1 MHTLDNYSR
10 PDIPALAQGRW
21 TAILTDLGVDPA
33 FLTGKHGPCPGC
45 GGTDRHR
52 FDNQEGRGTF
62 YCSGGGNPTAGDGF
76 DLLCHVFGWSKAEA
90 FKAVRRWLGLD
101 PTADAPKPRQR
112 PIPAPVAA
120 PPKRDLGPYA
130 RALWARANREDS
142 AVAGHPYAVAKRVDW
157 ACGAGRAFASGRKIG
172 KEADCII
179 VPVRTPAGEVCAV
192 ECLADHRD
200 AHGKF
205 VRQAFG
211 DKSRGWL
218 TIGNDLDPKIPRYVV
233 EGWATGARLA
243 KTKRNCCI
251 FVAFGSGRLL
261 EVAEQIE
268 RRASGSTVLICAEAA
283 HA

>member
-1 MHTLDNYSR
+1 MDINCCTTR
-10 PDIPALAQGRW
+10 PDVPALAQGQW

-33 FLTGKHGPCPGC
+33 FLLDRHGPCPGC
-45 GGTDRHR
+45 GGRDRFR
-52 FDNQEGRGTF
+52 FDDRDSKGTW
-62 YCSGGGNPTAGDGF
+62 YCGGGGEPQSGDGF
-76 DLLCHVFGWSKAEA
+76 QLLEHVFGMDRAGS

-101 PTADAPKPRQR
+101 SAADTAQPCQR
-112 PIPAPVAA
+112 SIPAPAA
-120 PPKRDLGPYA
+120 ALPKRDLGPYA
-130 RALWARANREDS
+130 RALWARVDREDC
-142 AVAGHPYAVAKRVDW
+142 AVAGHPYAAAKRVDW

-268 RRASGSTVLICAEAA
+268 RRAPGSTVVICAEAA